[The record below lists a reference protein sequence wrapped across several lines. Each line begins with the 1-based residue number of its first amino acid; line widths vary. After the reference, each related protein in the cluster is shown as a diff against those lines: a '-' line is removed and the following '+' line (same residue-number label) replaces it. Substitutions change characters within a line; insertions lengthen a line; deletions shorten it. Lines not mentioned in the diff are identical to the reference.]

1 MKYYIY
7 TKDWILPPF
16 FQNYAMDAKWMNNS
30 GLLKMMDL
38 TFINIVRW
46 RAGGVQMRTGWKLGA
61 GGREQEKKRIPQKH
75 TYQNY
80 NSVYPETM

>member
-1 MKYYIY
+1 MKYYIF

-16 FQNYAMDAKWMNNS
+16 FQYYAMNAKWMNNS

-46 RAGGVQMRTGWKLGA
+46 RAGCAQMRTG
-61 GGREQEKKRIPQKH
+61 EKVIG
-75 TYQNY
+75 T
-80 NSVYPETM
+80 E